1 MRMAVT
7 VAEVGNGDGLPPGI
21 CSAAFLSPSD
31 VGFLKAGRTSRPARL
46 EPLGLLDGLPV
57 FGQEVGQPSLSEV
70 SRRRVEGSGV
80 VSDCASE
87 LSGV

>member
-1 MRMAVT
+1 MV
-7 VAEVGNGDGLPPGI
+7 D
-21 CSAAFLSPSD
+21 AAGQIDDRLHRFSVFHVRHLLLMW
-31 VGFLKAGRTSRPARL
+31 GFLKLAARVGRARL